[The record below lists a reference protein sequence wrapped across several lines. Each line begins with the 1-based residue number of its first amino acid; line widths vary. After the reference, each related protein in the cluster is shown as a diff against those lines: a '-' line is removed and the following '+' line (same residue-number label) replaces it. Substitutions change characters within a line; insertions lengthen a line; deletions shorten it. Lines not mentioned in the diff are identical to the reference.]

1 MGGMGA
7 GGMGAFNRNRKAEER
22 AQDRAEQRAL
32 GNMGLI
38 DIVRGAGNS
47 VVSGVDPVTGRRL
60 SGKELEARKADMA
73 AEKARRD
80 MERKA
85 AAGDKEAQERLTR
98 VRWGNEQN
106 GNDGKIAAGFSADQ
120 IKFLSTSI
128 ADAVKELITK

>member
-1 MGGMGA
+1 
-7 GGMGAFNRNRKAEER
+7 
-22 AQDRAEQRAL
+22 
-32 GNMGLI
+32 
-38 DIVRGAGNS
+38 
-47 VVSGVDPVTGRRL
+47 
-60 SGKELEARKADMA
+60 
-73 AEKARRD
+73 

-85 AAGDKEAQERLTR
+85 AAGDKEAQERLKR